1 MVSDSWCCAGWRGA
15 ILLARCLLLQGP
27 GGLPVGEVVPR
38 LFSRGVS
45 HIIRYAV
52 PSPGLLWPGS
62 RRVAADTK
70 HDWQKAAR
78 IYPNATSRYGS
89 WCSFSL
95 LDSRGAATN
104 EGIFS
109 MKTHRSSWLAIMQ
122 TGGSVGGV
130 HRAPSKRTVRARAT
144 RGILVLALMLGSLGA
159 AVLALP
165 GHGSAGQAHAS
176 VYHPAHS
183 VVLSGYY
190 RPWIY

>member
-1 MVSDSWCCAGWRGA
+1 MTAGAVRAGVAKFDRRDACCYRDLGDSLQKKWCLGSSPAEFP
-15 ILLARCLLLQGP
+15 ISP
-27 GGLPVGEVVPR
+27 GMR
-38 LFSRGVS
+38 SR
-45 HIIRYAV
+45 R
-52 PSPGLLWPGS
+52 PGLLWRGS

-70 HDWQKAAR
+70 HDWQKAVR

-109 MKTHRSSWLAIMQ
+109 MKTHRSSWHATMQ

-165 GHGSAGQAHAS
+165 GHGSAGQAHAG
-176 VYHPAHS
+176 VHHPAHS